1 MDRTVEL
8 WRWGIGLLG
17 CAGEYVGLLSLR
29 LLLGWEYWESG
40 VTKLRG
46 ENWFTHI
53 QGDFPF
59 PFNMM
64 PAAVNWHMAT
74 WAEIVG
80 AMAIVIGLGTRAF
93 SGILIILTLVAA
105 YAVHFPEQWTG
116 LADFLKGYAITDK
129 GYGNY
134 KLAAL
139 FTAMLLPLV
148 FLGPGRL
155 SVDALIS
162 RWLSP
167 AHRTR

>member
-1 MDRTVEL
+1 MDRLVEIWL
-8 WRWGIGLLG
+8 WGIGLLER
-17 CAGEYVGLLSLR
+17 AGDYVGLLSLR

-59 PFNMM
+59 PFNAM
-64 PAAVNWHMAT
+64 PAAFNWHLAT

-80 AMAIVIGLGTRAF
+80 ALAIVIGLGTRAF
-93 SGILIILTLVAA
+93 SGMLIVLTLVAA
-105 YAVHFPEQWTG
+105 YAVHFPDQWTG

-129 GYGNY
+129 GHGNY
-134 KLAAL
+134 KLAAI

-155 SVDALIS
+155 SMDALIR
-162 RWLSP
+162 RWLS
-167 AHRTR
+167 AGRQS